1 MSKRVRTLLRVSSRQ
16 QLHDDDIPLQRA
28 EAHKYIATHKDWEFD
43 KEYIERAVSA
53 FKNKAEE
60 RDVLQEILI
69 DAQNGEFDIL
79 LAYMSDRIGRLEEYT
94 FYVVMLNN
102 LGVEV
107 WTINDGQLKTED
119 DTDRLTTY
127 LKFWQNGRESKKTSK
142 RVHDAQIE
150 SVRAGKFVGGK
161 APYGYKLVD
170 SGLISNHGRL
180 LKKLVIV
187 EEQAEVVR
195 KIYSLAIHQGY
206 GYEKIAKYLNS
217 EGIPAPTLSQWKG
230 GTVASI
236 LKNPIYMGYYAINR
250 RKTVY
255 TKKKLD
261 RKDWILSENQIPEI
275 VIVSE
280 QDWER
285 AQLIRE
291 SRKNRIE
298 TSKQKSIEAFE
309 EQYNVPFSSSG
320 KLALIG
326 LCQCGYCGKRLK
338 NGSYL
343 NRWTTKDGEKK
354 VSYVGRY
361 TCPEKCAERA
371 SYSQDYLESIV
382 FAIVEKYMDNLKTVD
397 ISEEIKTMQKQLTA
411 GTDKELQSIRKE
423 IQKLKVDIETLEE
436 KIPDAIRGDYYFSA
450 EKLSSMIKE
459 KEQKIVSLAEQEKQI
474 QQKVQQSQFAS
485 KDLEKF
491 ISIIPNWKEEFQ
503 NADMATKK
511 MLLSALIDSIVV
523 KDMDIRI
530 KFKIRLENFFDFTK
544 EELVPKTIHHGVP
557 GKGIQFQYHIL
568 YGI

>member
-1 MSKRVRTLLRVSSRQ
+1 MAKRVRILLRVSSKQ

-28 EAHKYIATHKDWEFD
+28 EAHKYIGTHKDWVFD

-53 FKNKAEE
+53 YKNKAED
-60 RDVLQEILI
+60 RDVLQEILL
-69 DAQNGEFDIL
+69 DAQNDEFDIL
-79 LAYMSDRIGRLEEYT
+79 LSYMSDRIGRQEEYT
-94 FYVVMLNN
+94 FYVATLNR

-127 LKFWQNGRESKKTSK
+127 IKFWQNGRESKKTSK
-142 RVHDAQIE
+142 RVHDSQVE
-150 SVRAGKFVGGK
+150 SVRDGKFVGGK

-180 LKKLVIV
+180 LKKLVII
-187 EEQAEVVR
+187 EEQAEIVR

-206 GYEKIAKYLNS
+206 GYEKIAKYLNK
-217 EGIPAPTLSQWKG
+217 EGIPAPTLPQWKG

-250 RKTVY
+250 RKTIY

-261 RKDWILSENQIPEI
+261 RKDWTLSKEQIPEL

-298 TSKQKSIEAFE
+298 ASKQKSIEAFE
-309 EQYNVPFSSSG
+309 EQYNTPFSTSG

-343 NRWTTKDGEKK
+343 NRWTTKDGEEK
-354 VSYVGRY
+354 VNYAGRY
-361 TCPEKCAERA
+361 SCPEKCKER
-371 SYSQDYLESIV
+371 SYYTQDYLESIV
-382 FAIVEKYMDNLKTVD
+382 FSIVEEYMEKLKAVD
-397 ISEEIKTMQKQLTA
+397 ISQEIETMQKQLTA
-411 GTDKELQSIRKE
+411 GTDKQLRSIQKE
-423 IQKLKVDIETLEE
+423 IQKIKVDIATLED
-436 KIPDAIRGDYYFSA
+436 KIPEAIRGDYYFSV
-450 EKLSSMIKE
+450 EKLSAMIQE
-459 KEQKIVSLAEQEKQI
+459 KEHKIIKLTEQEKQI
-474 QQKVQQSQFAS
+474 HQKVAQNQFAS
-485 KDLEKF
+485 NDLEKF

-503 NADMATKK
+503 NADIATKK
-511 MLLSALIDSIVV
+511 MLLSSLIDRIEV

-530 KFKIRLENFFDFTK
+530 KFKIRLEDFLDLSMD
-544 EELVPKTIHHGVP
+544 ELPPKTTHNDVQG
-557 GKGIQFQYHIL
+557 
-568 YGI
+568 